1 MSENREPLFFI
12 ESSLDKL
19 KTFLNYTIILWA
31 TIYVGKDFS
40 ANPVL
45 ITIVLLVFLIAF
57 YNNSYSQI
65 RVNRDSS
72 EHTFKH
78 PVDLFS
84 HRTSILFSDIE
95 SIEMDL
101 KRDGANFILI
111 EMIGSLFVRYTVTN
125 TIRFK
130 LKDGTE
136 KILMTQI
143 FKKDVLKAIEI
154 LRRVTGNKIQIFEW
168 HL

>member
-1 MSENREPLFFI
+1 MSDNRDPLFFV

-19 KTFLNYTIILWA
+19 KTFLNYSIILLA
-31 TIYVGKDFS
+31 TIYVAKDFS

-45 ITIVLLVFLIAF
+45 ITIVLLVLLISF
-57 YNNSYSQI
+57 YSNSYSQI
-65 RVNRDSS
+65 RVYKDSI

-101 KRDGANFILI
+101 KRDRANFILI
-111 EMIGSLFVRYTVTN
+111 EMIGRLFARYTVTN

-130 LKDGTE
+130 LQDGTE

-143 FKKDVLKAIEI
+143 FKKDVLKAIDI
-154 LRRVTGNKIQIFEW
+154 LKGCTGNKIKIVE
-168 HL
+168 